1 MLHRGSY
8 TQETPALGRD
18 LEKGVCNILVPL
30 MATLTKL
37 PKFEDYNLS
46 PALFKHVSAKTS
58 HA

>member
-1 MLHRGSY
+1 MLHRDSY

-46 PALFKHVSAKTS
+46 PALFKHVSAKT
-58 HA
+58 